1 MQPDETADTNR
12 PGTNLHGLSVCTA
25 AVLCS
30 LLTPGAGHIVIRAN
44 TRRWSV
50 IVAAASSLVA
60 TAVLLWVITT
70 SHSSGSLAALAAGIV
85 ADRVRFLAVA
95 AALIVLA
102 VTRLWSAAEVAWLA
116 RPLNSVWRTIV
127 ATTAALTLVI
137 VGVTPLV
144 VAAGYVWRTDRAV
157 ERVFGSGDAQTAQP
171 GVLPPTT
178 DQETDSLPNS
188 SSTTSTT
195 MPPFPGTDRVNVL
208 LLGGDAGKGRWSLR
222 TDSMILVSIDPE
234 TGDTAMIS
242 VPRNLTML
250 PFPPGTA
257 LAEQFPHG
265 FTDLANAVYPY
276 VNARPALAG
285 GVADAGAQAIKL
297 GIAQLLGVPV
307 QYYVLVDMGGFIDV
321 VDALGGIDVTI
332 TKRVP
337 APGNPSEAKHNVPQW
352 FEKGIQHLDGTLALS
367 YARSRHADDDYQRM
381 GRQRCV
387 LAGIAAAATPKA
399 LATGLGSLVDAFGA
413 SVRTDIPRER
423 LPEFVQLI
431 ERYAAA
437 GGQDSVRTLLLT
449 PPVIIPNLNNWD
461 AAHVRE
467 LVKTLLTEPSALP
480 TIGGLPPLGDQL
492 TAECTVS

>member
-1 MQPDETADTNR
+1 M
-12 PGTNLHGLSVCTA
+12 
-25 AVLCS
+25 
-30 LLTPGAGHIVIRAN
+30 
-44 TRRWSV
+44 
-50 IVAAASSLVA
+50 
-60 TAVLLWVITT
+60 
-70 SHSSGSLAALAAGIV
+70 
-85 ADRVRFLAVA
+85 
-95 AALIVLA
+95 
-102 VTRLWSAAEVAWLA
+102 
-116 RPLNSVWRTIV
+116 
-127 ATTAALTLVI
+127 
-137 VGVTPLV
+137 
-144 VAAGYVWRTDRAV
+144 
-157 ERVFGSGDAQTAQP
+157 
-171 GVLPPTT
+171 
-178 DQETDSLPNS
+178 
-188 SSTTSTT
+188 
-195 MPPFPGTDRVNVL
+195 
-208 LLGGDAGKGRWSLR
+208 
-222 TDSMILVSIDPE
+222 
-234 TGDTAMIS
+234 
-242 VPRNLTML
+242 
-250 PFPPGTA
+250 
-257 LAEQFPHG
+257 
-265 FTDLANAVYPY
+265 
-276 VNARPALAG
+276 
-285 GVADAGAQAIKL
+285 
-297 GIAQLLGVPV
+297 PV

-337 APGNPSEAKHNVPQW
+337 APGTPSEAKHNVPQW

>member
-1 MQPDETADTNR
+1 MQPDETADTNP
-12 PGTNLHGLSVCTA
+12 PGTNLHGLWVCLA
-25 AVLCS
+25 AVVCS
-30 LLTPGAGHIVIRAN
+30 LLAPGAGHLVIRAN
-44 TRRWSV
+44 TRRWGL
-50 IVAAASSLVA
+50 IVATGSGIVGNAL
-60 TAVLLWVITT
+60 LLWVIAT
-70 SHSSGSLAALAAGIV
+70 SRSHGSLAALAADIV
-85 ADRVRFLAVA
+85 ADRARFLALA

-102 VTRLWSAAEVAWLA
+102 VTRLWTAAEVAWLA
-116 RPLNSVWRTIV
+116 RPEHSAWRTV
-127 ATTAALTLVI
+127 VAATTAATLI
-137 VGVTPLV
+137 LGGVTPLV

-171 GVLPPTT
+171 GTLPPHT
-178 DQETDSLPNS
+178 DPGTGSLPES

-195 MPPFPGTDRVNVL
+195 SPPFPGADRVNVL

-242 VPRNLTML
+242 VPRNLTQL
-250 PFPPGTA
+250 PFPPGTP
-257 LAEQFPHG
+257 LAEQFPRG

-276 VNARPALAG
+276 VHSRPALAG
-285 GVADAGAQAIKL
+285 GGADAGAQAIKL
-297 GIAQLLGVPV
+297 GIAQLLGVPI
-307 QYYVLVDMGGFIDV
+307 QYYVLVDMGGFISV

-337 APGNPSEAKHNVPQW
+337 APGNPSEAKHTVPKW
-352 FEKGIQHLDGTLALS
+352 FEKGTQHLDGTLALS
-367 YARSRHADDDYQRM
+367 YARSRHADSDYQRM

-399 LATGLGSLVDAFGA
+399 LATGLGALVDAFGD

-437 GGQDSVRTLLLT
+437 GGQDAVRTLLLT
-449 PPVIIPNLNNWD
+449 PPVIIPNRWD

-467 LVKTLLTEPSALP
+467 LVATLLTTPP
-480 TIGGLPPLGDQL
+480 YPTTIGGIPPLGEQL
-492 TAECTVS
+492 TAECTVT